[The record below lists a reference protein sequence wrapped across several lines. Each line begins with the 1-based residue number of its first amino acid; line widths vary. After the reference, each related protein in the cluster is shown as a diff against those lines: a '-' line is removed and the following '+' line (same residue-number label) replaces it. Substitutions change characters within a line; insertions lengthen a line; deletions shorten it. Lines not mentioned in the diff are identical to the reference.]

1 MRTNA
6 KNITGNSIIMKI
18 KSLVKKQSPNA
29 TLILYGSYARGD
41 NHSDS
46 DIDLLILVNKDK
58 ITLNDEHKI
67 KYPLYDLA
75 IDTGQI
81 ISALVFPKEK
91 WYRKHK
97 ITPFY
102 ENIEKEGIIL

>member
-1 MRTNA
+1 MQEPA
-6 KNITGNSIIMKI
+6 
-18 KSLVKKQSPNA
+18 A

-41 NHSDS
+41 NRADS
-46 DIDLLILVNKDK
+46 DIDLLILVDKDK
-58 ITLNDEHKI
+58 ITMADERNI

-81 ISALVFPKEK
+81 ISALVFPKKK
-91 WYRKHK
+91 WERMHC

-102 ENIEKEGIIL
+102 ENIQKEGIIL